1 MFIEKEADVE
11 PVLKEAFAYA
21 EKGEG
26 PVLVDCRISADE
38 NVLPMI
44 KPGMTY
50 DTQLLK
56 MEEN

>member
-1 MFIEKEADVE
+1 M
-11 PVLKEAFAYA
+11 LKEAFAYMK
-21 EKGEG
+21 KGEG
-26 PVLVDCRISADE
+26 PVLVDCHISGDE

>member
-1 MFIEKEADVE
+1 M
-11 PVLKEAFAYA
+11 KEAFDYIS
-21 EKGEG
+21 KGEG
-26 PVLVDCRISADE
+26 PVLVDCRISPDE